1 MTENEANAHAAMPL
15 LWYGSVY
22 RGYSNAVRYIALWP
36 PLVVPFAVCKKFWGV
51 GRSRLSVTGSRE
63 PRLDKL
69 RCGLRPFLFSDNSV
83 IKQPVQ
89 ERFLVAFIGVAM
101 IKLKC
106 VDLKTFVKKE
116 GLGSKIKRAD
126 RAILEN
132 FKSFI
137 EILLAKLPET
147 QNERQV
153 ERCLE
158 KFFDISLKSDEIIP
172 QENKKDL
179 SIKSLKLGCTR
190 GIIEV
195 KSTTNK
201 SEFISVLHAN
211 RKSLW
216 ELLLYFYRE
225 VKSGNNCI
233 KYLYATNGYEWFVF
247 DARIFYNKF
256 VKECP
261 LYAEFKKDF
270 DFAVYDNGN
279 DAFYKKA
286 KDFLEKCDDEIE
298 GLKIDLREK
307 KTDSTWQNLYK
318 FFNRRNLLD
327 DEVSVEHDVNEIN
340 QKFFY
345 ELLYIMGLHEIDK
358 NGKRVIE
365 FIKTPTRTTLCEL
378 AIRSLEDIP
387 IPMEKGES
395 SLERQQNVALE
406 LCITWINR
414 LLFIKLLEGKIT
426 SYKKENEKFLTY
438 DKIKTFKD
446 LHNLF
451 VKILGTTY
459 EKRDLAL
466 VEKFS
471 QVPYLNSS
479 LFELSRSELE
489 FIKIYALDT
498 SGSEKLPFCKNTV
511 FKDMQKKGV
520 SFSPIEYLLNFL
532 DRYDFVGDSSDKALV
547 VNAAVLGKVFEKING
562 YKDGSFYTPSFVTMF
577 ICRNTIDK
585 TIIAM
590 FNEKYGWKC
599 KSLTDLYNQ
608 MERDSES
615 IKKYNEVVNSTTIAD
630 ISVGSGHFLVSA
642 LNEVLWLKANLG
654 ILVDAH
660 GRGFKEYTFE
670 IENDE
675 LVVRCA
681 GEKVKYDYRNAESQ
695 RLQETLFNEKKT
707 ILSNCLF
714 GVDINPNSVNI
725 CCLRLWIELL
735 KNTYYKPETG
745 YKELEI
751 LPNIDINIKCGNS
764 LINKLPII
772 IGKPKQGAN
781 VSVEETIK
789 KKVRT
794 YKKAVID
801 YKQARDK
808 NAKKDL
814 KTLISQI
821 KRSFKKD
828 ESTIWMAIDKEAI
841 RQNEENER
849 NGLFSQSMEWMIEFP
864 ELMDENGYFV
874 GFDCI
879 VGNPPYMRVQEI
891 EKTQP
896 KEKLYYETQ
905 FPNSTG
911 TGAYDLAF
919 IFVEQA
925 LRLMKDGNICSY
937 IMPHKFLNA
946 DGAECFRNWLKQDT
960 IVKRMAH
967 FGANQV
973 FKGASTYTCITEFS
987 KSPTDGIQLYKA
999 SFKSDYV
1006 NEMLVQSN
1014 YNKITYASI
1023 EKAALLYGKNQWIM
1037 FTKEAEF
1044 SLFEHIYRTARKIEN
1059 MFNVFVGLQT
1069 SKDDLYVLN
1078 RNADGSFTV
1087 PETGATY
1094 NLEKEFFKP
1103 MLKGENVHRYKPLRT
1118 NRYVFFPYKKPSYE
1132 PVGLDEL
1139 KQYYPLTYRYVMDN
1153 EKLFKA
1159 RESGKAAK
1167 MPVWYEY
1174 IYPKNKDKFEQ
1185 EKLSS
1190 MELCS
1195 NCPNVTLNSEKL
1207 YHNTKVYSW
1216 VKKENVDESYKYLL
1230 AILNSKLIW
1239 WFLKLTGDTLSTDT
1253 RTFKTEYLNPFPMPD
1268 SPTPSVMRKVEETV
1282 ELMMKLVAE
1291 KEDDSNIQALEK
1303 KLNLM
1308 VYKLYNLSLE
1318 EAHVIE
1324 PNLECTEAEY
1334 ANLFA

>member
-1 MTENEANAHAAMPL
+1 MTENEANAHVAIPL

-22 RGYSNAVRYIALWP
+22 RGYSSAVRYIALCP

-69 RCGLRPFLFSDNSV
+69 RCGLRPFLFSENSV

-116 GLGSKIKRAD
+116 ELCAKIKNAD
-126 RAILEN
+126 KAILEE
-132 FKSFI
+132 FKNSMGN
-137 EILLAKLPET
+137 LLAKLPET

-247 DARIFYNKF
+247 DALIFYNKF
-256 VKECP
+256 VKGCP
-261 LYAEFKKDF
+261 LYAEFKKNS

-286 KDFLEKCDDEIE
+286 KDFLENCDDEIE
-298 GLKIDLREK
+298 SLKIDLREK
-307 KTDSTWQNLYK
+307 KNESTWQNLYK
-318 FFNRRNLLD
+318 FFNRRNLLV
-327 DEVSVEHDVNEIN
+327 DEVSIEHDVNEIN

-345 ELLYIMGLHEIDK
+345 ELLYIMGLQEVEK
-358 NGKRVIE
+358 KGKRVIE
-365 FIKTPTRTTLCEL
+365 FIQTSTRATLGEL
-378 AIRSLEDIP
+378 AIRALEDVP
-387 IPMEKGES
+387 IPMEKGKT

-406 LCITWINR
+406 LCITWVNR
-414 LLFIKLLEGKIT
+414 LLFIKLLEGKII
-426 SYKKENEKFLTY
+426 SYKEENENFLTY
-438 DKIKTFKD
+438 DKIRTFRD

-451 VKILGTTY
+451 IKILGTTY
-459 EKRDLAL
+459 EKRDPVLA
-466 VEKFS
+466 EKFS

-479 LFELSRSELE
+479 LFELSRSEIE
-489 FIKIYALDT
+489 FIKVYALDA
-498 SGSEKLPFCKNTV
+498 GSDEKLPFCKNTV
-511 FKDMQKKGV
+511 FKDEQKKGV
-520 SFSPIEYLLNFL
+520 SFTPIEYLLNFL
-532 DRYDFVGDSSDKALV
+532 DRYDFVGDGSDKALV

-577 ICRNTIDK
+577 ICRSTIDK
-585 TIIAM
+585 TVVSK

-599 KSLTDLYNQ
+599 KSITDLYNQ
-608 MERDSES
+608 MDRDSEN
-615 IKKYNEVVNSTTIAD
+615 IKRYNELVDSTTVAD

-642 LNEVLWLKANLG
+642 LNEILWLKANLG
-654 ILVDAH
+654 ILIDGN
-660 GRGFKEYTFE
+660 GRGFKEYTFD

-675 LVVRCA
+675 LVVRLA

-695 RLQETLFNEKKT
+695 RLQETLFNEKKKL
-707 ILSNCLF
+707 LSNCLF

-745 YKELEI
+745 YKDLEI

-772 IGKPKQGAN
+772 IGKPKRGAN
-781 VSVEETIK
+781 ATVEKGIK
-789 KKVRT
+789 DKVGT
-794 YKKAVID
+794 YKKAVIE

-808 NAKKDL
+808 DAKSDL
-814 KTLISQI
+814 KKQISKI
-821 KRSFKKD
+821 KNSFTAG
-828 ESTIWMAIDKEAI
+828 ESTIWMALDKEAVK
-841 RQNEENER
+841 QNEKNEK

-896 KEKLYYETQ
+896 KEKMYYEAQ

-911 TGAYDLAF
+911 VGAYDLAF

-925 LRLMKDGNICSY
+925 LRLMKDGNTCSY

-946 DGAECFRNWLKQDT
+946 DGAESFRNWLKQGT

-967 FGANQV
+967 FGANQI
-973 FKGASTYTCITEFS
+973 FKGATTYTCITEFS
-987 KSPTDGIQLYKA
+987 KSVTDGIMLYKA
-999 SFKSDYV
+999 PYKGDYV
-1006 NEMLVQSN
+1006 NEMLIPTK

-1023 EKAALLYGKNQWIM
+1023 ENSARLYGKNQWIM
-1037 FTKEAEF
+1037 FTNEMEF
-1044 SLFEHIYRTARKIEN
+1044 NLFEHIYGTDRKIQN
-1059 MFNVFVGLQT
+1059 MFNVYQGIAT

-1078 RNADGSFTV
+1078 RNADDSFTV
-1087 PETGATY
+1087 PETGAVY
-1094 NLEKEFFKP
+1094 NLENEFFKP
-1103 MLKGENVHRYKPLRT
+1103 MLKGKNVHRYESLKT
-1118 NRYVFFPYKKPSYE
+1118 DRYVFFPYKKPSCE

-1139 KQYYPLTYRYVMDN
+1139 ERDYPLTYKYVMDN

-1190 MELCS
+1190 MELCA
-1195 NCPNVTLNSEKL
+1195 NCPNVTLNSEMF

-1216 VKKENVDESYKYLL
+1216 VKKENVEESYKYLL

-1239 WFLKLTGDTLSTDT
+1239 WFLKLTGDTLSSDS

-1268 SPTPSVMRKVEETV
+1268 TPEQSVIQKVEETV
-1282 ELMMKLVAE
+1282 ELMMRAVAE
-1291 KEDDSNIQALEK
+1291 NSESASVKDLERT
-1303 KLNLM
+1303 LNLM
-1308 VYKLYNLSLE
+1308 VYKLYNLTLD
-1318 EAHVIE
+1318 EARVIE
-1324 PNLECTEAEY
+1324 PELECSETEY
-1334 ANLFA
+1334 AAVFG

>member
-1 MTENEANAHAAMPL
+1 
-15 LWYGSVY
+15 
-22 RGYSNAVRYIALWP
+22 
-36 PLVVPFAVCKKFWGV
+36 
-51 GRSRLSVTGSRE
+51 
-63 PRLDKL
+63 
-69 RCGLRPFLFSDNSV
+69 
-83 IKQPVQ
+83 
-89 ERFLVAFIGVAM
+89 M
-101 IKLKC
+101 IKLNY

-116 GLGSKIKRAD
+116 GLSSKIKRAD
-126 RAILEN
+126 KVILDEFKNVVEN
-132 FKSFI
+132 
-137 EILLAKLPET
+137 LLAKLPDT

-153 ERCLE
+153 EQQLE
-158 KFFDISLKSDEIIP
+158 IFLVSSLKTEEIIP
-172 QENKKDL
+172 QDDKKDL
-179 SIKSLKLGCTR
+179 SIRSLKLGCTR
-190 GIIEV
+190 GIIEA

-201 SEFISVLHAN
+201 SEFISVSNAN

-225 VKSGNNCI
+225 VKGGNNCI
-233 KYLYATNGYEWFVF
+233 KYLYATNGFEWFVF
-247 DARIFYNKF
+247 DARIFYNRF
-256 VKECP
+256 VKSCA
-261 LYAEFKKDF
+261 LYAEFKKDS
-270 DFAVYDNGN
+270 DFAVYDKGN

-286 KDFLEKCDDEIE
+286 KDFLENSEDEIE
-298 GLKIDLREK
+298 CLKLNLREK
-307 KTDSTWQNLYK
+307 KTDAIWQNLYK

-345 ELLYIMGLHEIDK
+345 ELLYIMGLQEVEK

-365 FIKTPTRTTLCEL
+365 FIQTATRTTLGEL
-378 AIRSLEDIP
+378 AIRALEDVP
-387 IPMEKGES
+387 IPMEKGGT

-406 LCITWINR
+406 LCITWVNR

-426 SYKKENEKFLTY
+426 SYKEENERFLTY
-438 DKIKTFKD
+438 EKIRTFRD

-451 VKILGTTY
+451 IKILGTTY
-459 EKRDLAL
+459 EKRDPALAA
-466 VEKFS
+466 KFS

-479 LFELSRSELE
+479 LFELSRSEID
-489 FIKIYALDT
+489 FIKVYALDADR
-498 SGSEKLPFCKNTV
+498 GEKLPFCKNTV
-511 FKDMQKKGV
+511 FKDEQKKGV
-520 SFSPIEYLLNFL
+520 SLSPIEYLLNFL
-532 DRYDFVGDSSDKALV
+532 DRYDFVGDNSDKSLV

-577 ICRNTIDK
+577 ICRNSIDK
-585 TIIAM
+585 TM
-590 FNEKYGWKC
+590 VSKFNEKYGWKC
-599 KSLTDLYNQ
+599 KSVTDLYNQ
-608 MERDSES
+608 MERDGES
-615 IKKYNEVVNSTTIAD
+615 IKQYNELANSMTVAD

-642 LNEVLWLKANLG
+642 LNEILWLKANLG
-654 ILVDAH
+654 ILVDAD
-660 GRGFKEYTFE
+660 GRSFKEYSFE

-675 LVVRCA
+675 LVVRLA

-714 GVDINPNSVNI
+714 GVNINPNSVNI

-772 IGKPKQGAN
+772 IGKPKRGAN
-781 VSVEETIK
+781 ASVGKGIK
-789 KKVRT
+789 DKVGT
-794 YKKAVID
+794 YKKAVIE

-808 NAKKDL
+808 DAKSDL
-814 KTLISQI
+814 KKQISNI
-821 KRSFKKD
+821 KKSFQVG
-828 ESTIWMAIDKEAI
+828 ESTIWMAIDEKAVK
-841 RQNEENER
+841 QNEENEK

-896 KEKLYYETQ
+896 EEKLYYETQ
-905 FPNSTG
+905 FSNSTG
-911 TGAYDLAF
+911 VGAYDLAF

-946 DGAECFRNWLKQDT
+946 DGAECFRNWLKQGT
-960 IVKRMAH
+960 IVKRMTH
-967 FGANQV
+967 FGANQI
-973 FKGASTYTCITEFS
+973 FKGATTYTCITEFS
-987 KSPTDGIQLYKA
+987 KSATDCIMLYKA
-999 SFKSDYV
+999 PYKGNFV
-1006 NEMLVQSN
+1006 NEMLEPVN
-1014 YNKITYASI
+1014 YNKIAYATI
-1023 EKAALLYGKNQWIM
+1023 ENAANLYGKNQWIM
-1037 FTKEAEF
+1037 FGNETEF
-1044 SLFEHIYRTARKIEN
+1044 NLFEHIYETTRKIEN
-1059 MFNVFVGLQT
+1059 VFNVFVGLQT
-1069 SKDDLYVLN
+1069 SDDKLYILD
-1078 RNADGSFTV
+1078 RNEDGSFTV
-1087 PETGATY
+1087 PKTGATY
-1094 NLEKEFFKP
+1094 NLENEFFKP
-1103 MLKGENVHRYKPLRT
+1103 LLKGEDVHRYGKLTT
-1118 NRYVFFPYKKPSYE
+1118 NRYVFFPYKKPGYE

-1139 KQYYPLTYRYVMDN
+1139 ERDYPLTYRYVMDN

-1167 MPVWYEY
+1167 MAVWYEY
-1174 IYPKNKDKFEQ
+1174 LYPKNKDKFEQ

-1190 MELCS
+1190 MEICT
-1195 NCPNVTLNSEKL
+1195 NCPNVTLNLKKL

-1216 VKKENVDESYKYLL
+1216 VKKENVDESYKFLL

-1239 WFLKLTGDTLSTDT
+1239 WFLKLTGDTLSSDS

-1268 SPTPSVMRKVEETV
+1268 TPETSVIEKVEETV
-1282 ELMMKLVAE
+1282 NLIMMATAENSESSTVKKLE
-1291 KEDDSNIQALEK
+1291 R

-1308 VYKLYNLSLE
+1308 VYRLYHLSLDD
-1318 EAHVIE
+1318 AHIVD
-1324 PNLECTEAEY
+1324 PDLECTEAEY
-1334 ANLFA
+1334 VAVFA

>member
-1 MTENEANAHAAMPL
+1 
-15 LWYGSVY
+15 
-22 RGYSNAVRYIALWP
+22 
-36 PLVVPFAVCKKFWGV
+36 
-51 GRSRLSVTGSRE
+51 
-63 PRLDKL
+63 
-69 RCGLRPFLFSDNSV
+69 
-83 IKQPVQ
+83 
-89 ERFLVAFIGVAM
+89 M
-101 IKLKC
+101 IKLKSI
-106 VDLKTFVKKE
+106 DLKTFVKKK
-116 GLGSKIKRAD
+116 GLASKIKKAD
-126 RAILEN
+126 KATLDE
-132 FKSFI
+132 FKNAVGN
-137 EILLAKLPET
+137 LLAKLPET

-153 ERCLE
+153 EQQLE
-158 KFFDISLKSDEIIP
+158 IFLGISLRTEEIIP
-172 QENKKDL
+172 QDDKKDL

-190 GIIEV
+190 GIIEA

-201 SEFISVLHAN
+201 SEFISDSNAN

-225 VKSGNNCI
+225 VKNGNNCI

-256 VKECP
+256 VKGCP
-261 LYAEFKKDF
+261 LYAEFKRVS
-270 DFAVYDNGN
+270 DFAVYDKGN

-286 KDFLEKCDDEIE
+286 KDFLENNKEEIDC
-298 GLKIDLREK
+298 LKIDLREK

-345 ELLYIMGLHEIDK
+345 ELLYIMGLQEVEK

-365 FIKTPTRTTLCEL
+365 FIQTTTRTTLGEL
-378 AIRSLEDIP
+378 AIRALEDVP
-387 IPMEKGES
+387 IPMEKGEN

-406 LCITWINR
+406 LCITWVNR

-426 SYKKENEKFLTY
+426 SYKEENEKFLTY
-438 DKIKTFKD
+438 EKIHTFRD

-451 VKILGTTY
+451 IKILGTTY
-459 EKRDLAL
+459 DKRDPVLA
-466 VEKFS
+466 EKFS

-479 LFELSRSELE
+479 LFELSRSEID
-489 FIKIYALDT
+489 FIKVYALDAD
-498 SGSEKLPFCKNTV
+498 SGEKLPFCKNTV
-511 FKDMQKKGV
+511 FKDEQKKGL
-520 SFSPIEYLLNFL
+520 SFTPIEYLLNFL
-532 DRYDFVGDSSDKALV
+532 DRYDFVGDGSDKALV

-577 ICRNTIDK
+577 ICRSSIDK
-585 TIIAM
+585 TVVLK

-599 KSLTDLYNQ
+599 KSITDLYNQ
-608 MERDSES
+608 LERDSES
-615 IKKYNEVVNSTTIAD
+615 IKQYNELVDSMTVAD

-642 LNEVLWLKANLG
+642 LNEILWLKANLN
-654 ILVDAH
+654 ILVDAS
-660 GRGFKEYTFE
+660 GRGFKEYSFE

-675 LVVRCA
+675 LMVRLA

-695 RLQETLFNEKKT
+695 RLQETLFNEKKK

-735 KNTYYKPETG
+735 KNTYYKSETG
-745 YKELEI
+745 YRELEI

-764 LINKLPII
+764 LINKLPVV
-772 IGKPKQGAN
+772 IGKPKRGAN
-781 VSVEETIK
+781 ASVEKGIK
-789 KKVRT
+789 DKVGT
-794 YKKAVID
+794 YKKAVIE

-808 NAKKDL
+808 DAKNNL
-814 KTLISQI
+814 KKQI
-821 KRSFKKD
+821 ANIKKSFTAGG
-828 ESTIWMAIDKEAI
+828 STIWLALDKEAVK
-841 RQNEENER
+841 QNEENEK
-849 NGLFSQSMEWMIEFP
+849 NGLFSRSMEWMIEFP

-874 GFDCI
+874 GFDCV

-896 KEKLYYETQ
+896 KEKMYYEAQ

-911 TGAYDLAF
+911 AGAYDLAF

-946 DGAECFRNWLKQDT
+946 DGAECFRNWLKQGT

-967 FGANQV
+967 FGANQI
-973 FKGASTYTCITEFS
+973 FKGATTYTCITEFS
-987 KSPTDGIQLYKA
+987 KSATDGIVLYKA
-999 SFKSDYV
+999 PYKGDYV
-1006 NEMLVQSN
+1006 NEMLLQTN
-1014 YNKITYASI
+1014 YNKIMYSTI
-1023 EKAALLYGKNQWIM
+1023 ESAARLYGKNQWIM
-1037 FTKEAEF
+1037 FANEADYD
-1044 SLFEHIYRTARKIEN
+1044 LFEHIYGTARKIEN
-1059 MFNVFVGLQT
+1059 VFNVYQGIAT
-1069 SKDDLYVLN
+1069 SDDKLYVLDHN
-1078 RNADGSFTV
+1078 EDGSFTV
-1087 PETGATY
+1087 PKTGATY
-1094 NLEKEFFKP
+1094 NLENEFFKP
-1103 MLKGENVHRYKPLRT
+1103 LLKGEDVHRYGVLKK

-1139 KQYYPLTYRYVMDN
+1139 ERDYPLTYRYVMDN

-1174 IYPKNKDKFEQ
+1174 LYPKNKDKFEQ

-1190 MELCS
+1190 MEICTS
-1195 NCPNVTLNSEKL
+1195 CPNVTLNSENM

-1216 VKKENVDESYKYLL
+1216 VKKENVAESYKFLL

-1239 WFLKLTGDTLSTDT
+1239 WFLKLTGDTLSSDS
-1253 RTFKTEYLNPFPMPD
+1253 RTFKTEYLNPFPMPN
-1268 SPTPSVMRKVEETV
+1268 THEQSVIQKVEETV
-1282 ELMMKLVAE
+1282 ESMMTAVAE
-1291 KEDDSNIQALEK
+1291 DGKSATVMDLER

-1308 VYKLYNLSLE
+1308 VYKLYNLSLD
-1318 EAHVIE
+1318 EAHVVE
-1324 PNLECTEAEY
+1324 PDLECSEAEY
-1334 ANLFA
+1334 ERIFN